1 MTTVSEREKIQNV
14 VRSLPAEARIKDAIE
29 RLYLLYKV
37 EKGIQQADAG
47 QTVSHQEAKKRL
59 QKWLD

>member
-14 VRSLPAEARIKDAIE
+14 VRNLPAEARIEDAIE